1 MFQTVLNP
9 YDVFRRD
16 IFEEKTKAED
26 CVFSTDPYI
35 YLGYI
40 TYRGY

>member
-35 YLGYI
+35 YLRYIERKGY
-40 TYRGY
+40 